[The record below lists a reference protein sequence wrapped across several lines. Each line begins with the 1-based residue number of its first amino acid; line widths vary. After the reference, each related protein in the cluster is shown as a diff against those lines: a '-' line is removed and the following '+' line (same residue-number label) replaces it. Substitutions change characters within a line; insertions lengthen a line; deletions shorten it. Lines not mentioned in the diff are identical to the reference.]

1 LQLASWVAYL
11 LVQGSDPGYVSTKA
25 PQASTGAAS
34 ASAGA
39 AADGTSIA
47 AAGASAGSAALTG
60 TAGSDDT
67 VASGA
72 PSLAVTADA
81 VDGAAVSAA
90 GGLGSP
96 SGASRRYAPKGG
108 DAAETLDGASGAG
121 AGKDALAGGSAPRVR
136 PFEERR
142 ALMEADGLDADADFD
157 VEKAADPEAAMQA
170 AAELARAGERACK
183 HCSAL
188 QPARAHHCRMC
199 DRCVHTFDHH
209 CQAIGTCI
217 GERNRCRFW
226 AFLFTQW
233 IAIAYA
239 IGVLN
244 TSFVW
249 RRHTCEANGRSG
261 AEYLSAYP
269 CAPRA
274 RQSSSSCIW
283 PACLLAAA
291 EWLAINS
298 LTIITLIALWITQLL
313 VFGLWCFHT
322 WLAMTNTTTF
332 ELATGARKLW

>member
-1 LQLASWVAYL
+1 MQQAAQLCLLVPLCRLQLSSWVAYL
-11 LVQGSDPGYVSTKA
+11 LVQGSDPGYVTTKA
-25 PQASTGAAS
+25 PQQAASGAATI

-39 AADGTSIA
+39 AADGASITASDAA
-47 AAGASAGSAALTG
+47 AAGAALTGSAGSD
-60 TAGSDDT
+60 TA
-67 VASGA
+67 ASGA
-72 PSLAVTADA
+72 AAVAVTAD
-81 VDGAAVSAA
+81 VAA

-96 SGASRRYAPKGG
+96 SGANRRNTPKGG
-108 DAAETLDGASGAG
+108 DAVDTLDGTAAGGFGAG
-121 AGKDALAGGSAPRVR
+121 AGKEALAGGGSAPRVR

-142 ALMEADGLDADADFD
+142 ALMQADGLDADADFD

-239 IGVLN
+239 IGILN

-249 RRHTCEANGRSG
+249 RRHTC
-261 AEYLSAYP
+261 
-269 CAPRA
+269 
-274 RQSSSSCIW
+274 
-283 PACLLAAA
+283 ACVGGVGMLCLCVNHA
-291 EWLAINS
+291 
-298 LTIITLIALWITQLL
+298 
-313 VFGLWCFHT
+313 
-322 WLAMTNTTTF
+322 
-332 ELATGARKLW
+332 